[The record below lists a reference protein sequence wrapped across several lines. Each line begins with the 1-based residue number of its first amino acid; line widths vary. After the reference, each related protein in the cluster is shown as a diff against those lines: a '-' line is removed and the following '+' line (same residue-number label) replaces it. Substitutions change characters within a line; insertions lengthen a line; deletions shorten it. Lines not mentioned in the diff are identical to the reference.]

1 MYPHEIFGLFTLYGV
16 MVAIG
21 VLCAVGVLFI
31 FAKNRVSEK
40 FIDFLFYN
48 GIIAIAIGFVFA
60 SLFQAVYDYIANP
73 EGGFHPFTSGMT
85 FYGGLIGGVVSFL
98 AGYFIFR
105 KKLAGRLLDV
115 ISLLPC
121 CILVAHAFGRLGCLF
136 AGCCHGAEVDGFPG
150 IYMETV
156 DAGNGYFIPIQL
168 YEALFLFALF
178 GTCLFLYTKKGFK
191 YNLPTYLIS
200 YGVWRFIIEYAR
212 ADYRGALVEGITPS
226 QFWSIIMVVAGVGII
241 FLFKYMFK
249 IHEANKAKEQEKLT
263 VEGDVKD

>member
-1 MYPHEIFGLFTLYGV
+1 MSDFSKAIATLEYNK
-16 MVAIG
+16 ILS
-21 VLCAVGVLFI
+21 LCAKHAVL
-31 FAKNRVSEK
+31 
-40 FIDFLFYN
+40 DFSKQ
-48 GIIAIAIGFVFA
+48 IIENLTPLSDF
-60 SLFQAVYDYIANP
+60 
-73 EGGFHPFTSGMT
+73 EE
-85 FYGGLIGGVVSFL
+85 VSFL
-98 AGYFIFR
+98 LKKICVKIRQILFIFR
-105 KKLAGRLLDV
+105 KKLSGRLLDV

-156 DAGNGYFIPIQL
+156 DVGNGYFIPIHL

-212 ADYRGALVEGITPS
+212 ADYRGSLVEGITPS
-226 QFWSIIMVVAGVGII
+226 QFWSIIMVVAGVGVI

-249 IHEANKAKEQEKLT
+249 IHEANKAKVQEKVT
-263 VEGDVKD
+263 VEDGIKD